1 MDKGALLWADIYR
14 SMVIYVTDLRRM
26 PKNGLQ
32 FKNDDL
38 MKVLLRNDKAALS
51 YANSHLYA
59 YSKITNK
66 RPNEQNLFIL
76 SHYFRLNMR
85 KLKDLSTDA
94 MLEFMEGMEPY
105 SRFPKASRCVR
116 AHWHMSLSPEPRISS
131 PTNKITLQAR
141 LSPTSQAATRAQ
153 RVPTSTK
160 SAK

>member
-1 MDKGALLWADIYR
+1 
-14 SMVIYVTDLRRM
+14 M

-59 YSKITNK
+59 YGKITNK

-85 KLKDLSTDA
+85 KLKRSFARRDARIHGRHGAVLTLS
-94 MLEFMEGMEPY
+94 E
-105 SRFPKASRCVR
+105 S
-116 AHWHMSLSPEPRISS
+116 
-131 PTNKITLQAR
+131 
-141 LSPTSQAATRAQ
+141 
-153 RVPTSTK
+153 
-160 SAK
+160 